1 MIKVKVLLNDTI
13 EVDGIYDP
21 GSNVSLI
28 NSKLLKL
35 NKNEMSMSNN
45 GNANLKTINGV
56 RKTDGLVSIKTKI
69 FNMEKEM
76 YVFVINSENFSYDF
90 LIGLDCIKEFR
101 LSQNEKIEIKQIS
114 NSDKIDEVLLNH
126 TENKD
131 KSEPKSKQN
140 NEKQFE
146 KHAIDR
152 NSTNL

>member
-1 MIKVKVLLNDTI
+1 
-13 EVDGIYDP
+13 
-21 GSNVSLI
+21 
-28 NSKLLKL
+28 
-35 NKNEMSMSNN
+35 MSNN